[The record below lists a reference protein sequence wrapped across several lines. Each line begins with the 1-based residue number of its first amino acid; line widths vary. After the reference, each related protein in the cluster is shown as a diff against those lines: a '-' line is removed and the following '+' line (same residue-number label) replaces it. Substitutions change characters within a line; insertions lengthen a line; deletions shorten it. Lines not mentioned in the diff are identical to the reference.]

1 MNASP
6 RDDLNC
12 EKMFKVATR
21 MVKTNKD
28 IIGQSIRDN
37 SVLTLKDED
46 RK

>member
-6 RDDLNC
+6 RDDLKC
-12 EKMFKVATR
+12 EMFKVATR
-21 MVKTNKD
+21 MVKANKD

>member
-6 RDDLNC
+6 RDDLKC
-12 EKMFKVATR
+12 EMFKVATR
-21 MVKTNKD
+21 MVKTNKV

>member
-6 RDDLNC
+6 RDDLKC
-12 EKMFKVATR
+12 EMFQVATR

>member
-6 RDDLNC
+6 SDDLKC
-12 EKMFKVATR
+12 EMFKVATR
-21 MVKTNKD
+21 MVETNKY

>member
-1 MNASP
+1 MNPSP

-12 EKMFKVATR
+12 EMFKVATR